1 MLPTRLAL
9 VCDFPEERW
18 PSMDLVAEMV
28 LTYLGREHADRVAAT
43 RVCPP
48 FRHRLTRWPMTRWL
62 SPARNADRVLNRF
75 WDYPRTLGHL
85 ARWGELD
92 LFHLV
97 DHSYAQ
103 LVHELPPGRAV
114 VTCHDLDSF
123 RCLLEPGASPARAGS
138 AP

>member
-85 ARWGELD
+85 ARRGSSTSSTWSIIAMLSSSTSCRQGVRSSPATTSTASAA
-92 LFHLV
+92 FW
-97 DHSYAQ
+97 S
-103 LVHELPPGRAV
+103 R
-114 VTCHDLDSF
+114 
-123 RCLLEPGASPARAGS
+123 GASPARAGS